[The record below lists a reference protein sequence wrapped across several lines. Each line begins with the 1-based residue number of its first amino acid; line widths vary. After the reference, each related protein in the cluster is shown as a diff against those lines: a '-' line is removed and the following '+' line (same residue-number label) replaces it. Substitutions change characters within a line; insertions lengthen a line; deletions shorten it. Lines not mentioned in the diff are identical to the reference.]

1 MSRVSIRW
9 RSSNSA
15 NKDQTIAIVTGQG
28 KDSRVPLGTCPIAHD
43 APIAVD
49 PDKLFGRHLAV
60 LGNTGSGKS
69 CTLAAL
75 VRSAV
80 ESAQKSI
87 KKPEIPAGARKL
99 KAEKDNP
106 NARFIILDPNGEY
119 SKCFQDLGA
128 GCRVFQVPPLT
139 NTDAAEF
146 TLPAW
151 MWNSSSGQ
159 PLPRRHH
166 APRGHCYKRHCEI

>member
-1 MSRVSIRW
+1 
-9 RSSNSA
+9 
-15 NKDQTIAIVTGQG
+15 
-28 KDSRVPLGTCPIAHD
+28 PIAHD

-80 ESAQKSI
+80 ESAQKSL
-87 KKPEIPAGARKL
+87 KKPEIPEGAEE
-99 KAEKDNP
+99 AQNGQANP

-128 GCRVFQVPPLT
+128 
-139 NTDAAEF
+139 
-146 TLPAW
+146 
-151 MWNSSSGQ
+151 
-159 PLPRRHH
+159 
-166 APRGHCYKRHCEI
+166 